1 MSITE
6 DQVLRV
12 ANVAGA
18 SALLLKSLLLI
29 LRDKVPNFKTEM
41 YGALTSGLSSVSYNE
56 AIIEQVEEWIDDLDD
71 EDSVL

>member
-1 MSITE
+1 
-6 DQVLRV
+6 
-12 ANVAGA
+12 
-18 SALLLKSLLLI
+18 
-29 LRDKVPNFKTEM
+29 M